1 MMDVETREAVVDRAL
16 GACFR
21 ATVASERSLQIRE
34 VARRLRSEAAGH
46 GWPRT
51 FLVVGTV
58 EDMSV
63 RAFWSRRRLV
73 VSNPLRRRAEVLVAM
88 GERFEVEGPDT
99 APVTAGLEDPVP
111 ALLTLMRA
119 CDRVTAVQLGPMM
132 VQARGGPPVVGWT
145 PG

>member
-1 MMDVETREAVVDRAL
+1 MMDGETREAVVDRAL

-21 ATVASERSLQIRE
+21 ATMASDRSVQVRE
-34 VARRLRSEAAGH
+34 VARRLRREAAEH

-51 FLVVGTV
+51 FLVVGSV
-58 EDMSV
+58 EDAMV

-73 VSNPLRRRAEVLVAM
+73 VTPLLRRRAEVLVAM
-88 GERFEVEGPDT
+88 GEQFEVEGPA
-99 APVTAGLEDPVP
+99 APPLVAGLSDPVP

-119 CDRVTAVQLGPMM
+119 CDRLTAVQLGPMM
-132 VQARGGPPVVGWT
+132 LHPSGTLLAGRT